1 MSAHSLAPRFGSGK
15 SVRRVEDDD
24 LLAGRDRFA
33 DNFSLSGQHHLAFVR
48 SPHAHAK
55 IVSVDVSPAKAMPG
69 VVAVVTGAELAQ
81 AGVKPLVQSADFKR
95 ANGQPTAAPPQHAMA
110 IDTVRFVG
118 EIVAAVVAQT
128 REQAR
133 DAAESID
140 VRYDPLPSVATLE
153 DAVARQAPLVWPE
166 ATGNVA
172 CVAKH
177 GDADAAMVAIASA
190 AHVVTLDLVN
200 QRVVPA
206 PIEPR
211 AVLATYDEPSGRI
224 TLRLSCQT
232 PTGVRDELGPEV
244 LGIDKEK
251 IRVVVGDVGGGFGM
265 KTTLYCEDVVAAWLA
280 RQTKLPLKW
289 TADRL
294 EEFLSATH
302 GRDLESRA
310 TLAIDEDGRICALRV
325 HSHANMGAYCTPAG
339 AIIQLLIGPWV
350 STSVY
355 DIPTIDVQI
364 EGVLTNT
371 TPTGPYRGAGRPE
384 AIYTIERLMD
394 AMARKSGI
402 DRVELRRRN
411 MIRPAQMPYKNPMG
425 KTYDV
430 GQFERVLD
438 LGLAHAQWDT
448 FGARLARSKAAGKLP
463 GRGIAT
469 FLEWTGA
476 EVFEE
481 QVTVTVADGAIEI
494 FSATQPM
501 GTSLT
506 TTFTQL
512 AVDVFGVPPD
522 RIRFSYGDTD
532 RGTGFG
538 SAGSRSLFVGGSAV
552 HVASERTVK
561 KAHDLAAEELEAA
574 PGDIEYQ
581 DGVFRIAGTD
591 RAIGLFDLAQKQAD
605 KRIVL
610 VSQSKV
616 AEATWPNGCHVCE
629 VEIDPETGEVAVDD
643 YWSMN
648 DVGRVINPM
657 IVAGQLEGG
666 AMQGIGQALCEHM
679 VYDRESGQP
688 LTATFL
694 DYAMPRAHHV
704 RRFAMTTDEGTP
716 STNNHLGV
724 KGVGEL
730 GTIGATPAAANAVL
744 DALARAYPRMK
755 VDTLQMPFTA
765 ERVWRAIR
773 DVPHF
778 RLADE

>member
-1 MSAHSLAPRFGSGK
+1 MTAHSLTARFGSGK

-24 LLAGRDRFA
+24 LLTGRDRFA
-33 DNFSLSGQHHLAFVR
+33 DNFSLPGQAHLAFVR

-55 IVSVDVSPAKAMPG
+55 ILSIDASAASAMPG
-69 VVAVVTGAELAQ
+69 VVLIVTGAELAQ
-81 AGVKPLVQSADFKR
+81 AGVRPLVQSADFKR
-95 ANGQPTAAPPQHAMA
+95 ANGNPTAAPPHHAMA
-110 IDTVRFVG
+110 VDTVRYVG
-118 EIVAAVVAQT
+118 EIVAAVLAET

-133 DAAESID
+133 DAAEAID
-140 VRYDPLPSVATLE
+140 IRYEALPAVVTLA
-153 DAVARQAPLVWPE
+153 DAVAKHAPLVWPE

-177 GDADAAMVAIASA
+177 GNADATMLAIAGARHS
-190 AHVVTLDLVN
+190 VTLDLTN
-200 QRVVPA
+200 QRVIPA

-211 AVLATYDEPSGRI
+211 AVLASYDAANDRI

-232 PTGVRDELGPEV
+232 PTGVRDELAPEV
-244 LGIDKEK
+244 LGLDKEML
-251 IRVVVGDVGGGFGM
+251 RVVVGDVGGGFGM
-265 KTTLYCEDVVAAWLA
+265 KTSLYGEDVVAAWVA
-280 RQTKLPLKW
+280 RTTKRAVKW
-289 TADRL
+289 TAERI
-294 EEFLSATH
+294 EEFLSASH
-302 GRDLESRA
+302 GRDLQSRA

-325 HSHANMGAYCTPAG
+325 HSHANLGAYCTPAG

-394 AMARKSGI
+394 ALARKSGI

-448 FGARLARSKAAGKLP
+448 FPARLAATQAKGLLR

-476 EVFEE
+476 EAFEE
-481 QVTVTVADGAIEI
+481 VVTVTVVDGAIEI

-512 AVDVFGVPPD
+512 AVDVFGVPPEK
-522 RIRFSYGDTD
+522 IRFAYGDTD

-561 KAHDLAAEELEAA
+561 KAHELAAEELEAA
-574 PGDIEYQ
+574 PSDIEYR

-591 RAIGLFDLAQKQAD
+591 RSIGLFDLAAKQAD

-616 AEATWPNGCHVCE
+616 LEATWPNGCHVCE
-629 VEIDPETGEVAVDD
+629 VEIDPGTGEVTVDN

-648 DVGRVINPM
+648 DVGRIINPM
-657 IVAGQLEGG
+657 VVSGQLEGG
-666 AMQGIGQALCEHM
+666 AMQGIGQALCEQM
-679 VYDRESGQP
+679 IYDRESGQP
-688 LTATFL
+688 LTGTFL
-694 DYAMPRAHHV
+694 DYPLPRAHHA
-704 RRFAMTTDEGTP
+704 RHFAMTTDEGTP
-716 STNNHLGV
+716 STNNLLGV

-730 GTIGATPAAANAVL
+730 GTIGAAPAVANAVL
-744 DALARAYPRMK
+744 DALARAYPGMA
-755 VDTLQMPFTA
+755 VDHLQMPFTA
-765 ERVWRAIR
+765 ERVWQAMTTEKPER
-773 DVPHF
+773 
-778 RLADE
+778 

>member
-1 MSAHSLAPRFGSGK
+1 MSAHSMTARFGSGHA
-15 SVRRVEDDD
+15 VRRVEDDD
-24 LLAGRDRFA
+24 LLTGRDRFA
-33 DNFSLSGQHHLAFVR
+33 DNFSLPGQAYLAFVR
-48 SPHAHAK
+48 SPHAHAR
-55 IVSVDVSPAKAMPG
+55 IVSIDAAAAKAMPG
-69 VVAVVTGAELAQ
+69 VVLIVTGAELAA

-95 ANGQPTAAPPQHAMA
+95 ANGEPTAAPPQVAMA
-110 IDTVRFVG
+110 VDTVRFVG
-118 EIVAAVVAQT
+118 EIVAAVLAET

-133 DAAESID
+133 DAAEAID
-140 VRYDPLPSVATLE
+140 VRYDALPAVTTIADAT
-153 DAVARQAPLVWPE
+153 AKHAPLVWPD
-166 ATGNVA
+166 AAGNVA

-177 GDADAAMVAIASA
+177 GNADAAMVAMAGA
-190 AHVVTLDLVN
+190 AHCVTLDLVN
-200 QRVVPA
+200 QRVIPA
-206 PIEPR
+206 PLEPR
-211 AVLATYDEPSGRI
+211 VTLASYDAASDRI

-265 KTTLYCEDVVAAWLA
+265 KTALYCEDVVAAWLA
-280 RQTKLPLKW
+280 RQAKRPVKW
-289 TADRL
+289 TADRI

-302 GRDLESRA
+302 GRDLWSRA
-310 TLAIDEDGRICALRV
+310 TLAIDEEGKILALRV
-325 HSHANMGAYCTPAG
+325 HSRANLGAYCTPAG
-339 AIIQLLIGPWV
+339 AIIQLMIGPWV

-394 AMARKSGI
+394 ALARKSGI

-411 MIRPAQMPYKNPMG
+411 LIRPAQMPYKNPMD

-438 LGLAHAQWDT
+438 LGLAHAQWDG
-448 FGARLARSKAAGKLP
+448 FDARLAASKAKGKLR

-476 EVFEE
+476 EAFEE
-481 QVTVTVADGAIEI
+481 EVTVTVADGAIEI

-512 AVDVFGVPPD
+512 AVDVFGVPPE
-522 RIRFSYGDTD
+522 RIRFAYGDTD

-561 KAHDLAAEELEAA
+561 KAHDLAAEALEAA
-574 PGDIEYQ
+574 AGDIEYR

-591 RAIGLFDLAQKQAD
+591 RSIGIFDLADRQAD
-605 KRIVL
+605 HRIVM

-616 AEATWPNGCHVCE
+616 LQATWPNGCHVCE
-629 VEIDPETGEVAVDD
+629 VEIDPDTGEVLVDT
-643 YWSMN
+643 YWSVN
-648 DVGRVINPM
+648 DVGRVINGM

-666 AMQGIGQALCEHM
+666 AMQGVGQALCEQM
-679 VYDRESGQP
+679 VYDATGQP

-704 RRFAMTTDEGTP
+704 RHFDMTTDEGTP

-730 GTIGATPAAANAVL
+730 GTIGAAPAAANAVL
-744 DALARAYPRMK
+744 DALARAYPGMA
-755 VDTLQMPFTA
+755 VDRLQMPFTA
-765 ERVWRAIR
+765 ERVWKAMETQAR
-773 DVPHF
+773 
-778 RLADE
+778 

>member
-1 MSAHSLAPRFGSGK
+1 
-15 SVRRVEDDD
+15 
-24 LLAGRDRFA
+24 
-33 DNFSLSGQHHLAFVR
+33 
-48 SPHAHAK
+48 
-55 IVSVDVSPAKAMPG
+55 
-69 VVAVVTGAELAQ
+69 
-81 AGVKPLVQSADFKR
+81 
-95 ANGQPTAAPPQHAMA
+95 
-110 IDTVRFVG
+110 
-118 EIVAAVVAQT
+118 
-128 REQAR
+128 
-133 DAAESID
+133 
-140 VRYDPLPSVATLE
+140 
-153 DAVARQAPLVWPE
+153 
-166 ATGNVA
+166 
-172 CVAKH
+172 
-177 GDADAAMVAIASA
+177 
-190 AHVVTLDLVN
+190 
-200 QRVVPA
+200 
-206 PIEPR
+206 
-211 AVLATYDEPSGRI
+211 
-224 TLRLSCQT
+224 
-232 PTGVRDELGPEV
+232 
-244 LGIDKEK
+244 
-251 IRVVVGDVGGGFGM
+251 M

-280 RQTKLPLKW
+280 RDTRRPVKW
-289 TADRL
+289 TADRM

-302 GRDLESRA
+302 GRDLQSRA
-310 TLAIDEDGRICALRV
+310 SLALDDEGRICALRV
-325 HSHANMGAYCTPAG
+325 HSHANLGAYCTPAG

-430 GQFERVLD
+430 GQFERVMD
-438 LGLAHAQWDT
+438 LGLRHAQWDG
-448 FGARLARSKAAGKLP
+448 FDARLAASSVKGMLR
-463 GRGIAT
+463 GRGLAT

-481 QVTVTVADGAIEI
+481 EVTVTVADGAIEI

-501 GTSLT
+501 GTSLS

-512 AVDVFGVPPD
+512 AVDVFGVPPSK
-522 RIRFSYGDTD
+522 IRFSYGDTD

-561 KAHDLAAEELEAA
+561 KAHDLAAEALEAA
-574 PGDIEYQ
+574 PGDIEYR

-591 RAIGLFDLAQKQAD
+591 RSIGLFELADRQAD

-629 VEIDPETGEVAVDD
+629 VEIDPDTGEVAVDN
-643 YWSMN
+643 YWSVN

-657 IVAGQLEGG
+657 VVAGQLEGG
-666 AMQGIGQALCEHM
+666 ATQGIGQALCEQM

-688 LTATFL
+688 LSATFL

-704 RRFAMTTDEGTP
+704 RHFAMTTDEATP

-730 GTIGATPAAANAVL
+730 GTIGAAPAVANAVL
-744 DALARAYPRMK
+744 DALARAYPGMA
-755 VDTLQMPFTA
+755 VDELQMPFTA
-765 ERVWRAIR
+765 ERVWKAMGTRAR
-773 DVPHF
+773 
-778 RLADE
+778 